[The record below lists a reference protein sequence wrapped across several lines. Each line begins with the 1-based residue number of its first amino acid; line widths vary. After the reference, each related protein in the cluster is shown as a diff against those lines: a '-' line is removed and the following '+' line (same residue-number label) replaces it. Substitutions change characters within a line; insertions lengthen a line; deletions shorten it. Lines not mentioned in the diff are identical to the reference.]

1 MPFVVLD
8 GSLVFLRRGPGR
20 KRASIAAMASLLL
33 AGVQPIF
40 ARRELADH
48 GASAGSVSTKQSI
61 LWGKVPLSLHRF
73 ETGDCSPQDETQRSS
88 GDHWHSCAWLPNG
101 CASTFFGGQA
111 FNCPGFVGLSLGS
124 TIASTSA
131 VPGDSSAPL
140 IAGTTSSGRSQR

>member
-48 GASAGSVSTKQSI
+48 GVSAGSVSTKQSI
-61 LWGKVPLSLHRF
+61 LWGKVPLPVGRF
-73 ETGDCSPQDETQRSS
+73 ERQAIALRKTN
-88 GDHWHSCAWLPNG
+88 HSVRAG
-101 CASTFFGGQA
+101 
-111 FNCPGFVGLSLGS
+111 SL
-124 TIASTSA
+124 A
-131 VPGDSSAPL
+131 
-140 IAGTTSSGRSQR
+140 

>member
-1 MPFVVLD
+1 MALALLEV
-8 GSLVFLRRGPGR
+8 SL
-20 KRASIAAMASLLL
+20 
-33 AGVQPIF
+33 Q
-40 ARRELADH
+40 
-48 GASAGSVSTKQSI
+48 KQSI
-61 LWGKVPLSLHRF
+61 VWGKVPLPRLCGRQSLSAKPTTAF
-73 ETGDCSPQDETQRSS
+73 EW
-88 GDHWHSCAWLPNG
+88 DHWPSCAWLLGG